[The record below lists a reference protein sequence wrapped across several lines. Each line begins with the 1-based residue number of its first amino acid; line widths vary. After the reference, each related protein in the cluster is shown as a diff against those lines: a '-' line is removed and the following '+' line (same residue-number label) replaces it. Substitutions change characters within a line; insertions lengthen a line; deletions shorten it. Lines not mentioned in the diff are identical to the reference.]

1 MADVDLKER
10 VLDIAYKNK
19 LSHLGSYFSSLQA
32 IDDIYSEMNLEKDKF
47 ILSCGHC
54 ALSLYAVLEKY
65 CNLDAAE
72 LFAKHGGHPHLCEED
87 KIYCSTGSLGLGL
100 TVAVGRALSNK
111 DQDVYCLISDGECAE
126 GSIWEAL
133 KFIWENNLKNIKVY
147 VNVNGYAAYGSVDT
161 RYLVDRLKVFLPTIN
176 IVYTD
181 VSAFPFLKGLN
192 AHYHIMSESDYKL
205 GKKLIENE
213 KTL

>member
-65 CNLDAAE
+65 YNLDAE
-72 LFAKHGGHPHLCEED
+72 KLFAKHGGHPHLCE
-87 KIYCSTGSLGLGL
+87 
-100 TVAVGRALSNK
+100 
-111 DQDVYCLISDGECAE
+111 
-126 GSIWEAL
+126 
-133 KFIWENNLKNIKVY
+133 VY
-147 VNVNGYAAYGSVDT
+147 VNVNGYAAYDSVDT

-176 IVYTD
+176 IVYTS
-181 VSAFPFLKGLN
+181 VNAFPFLKGLN
-192 AHYHIMSESDYKL
+192 AHYHVMSENDYKL
-205 GKKLIENE
+205 GKKLLENE
-213 KTL
+213 KTI